1 MTNEACECL
10 SVVSAS
16 HVEMNS
22 DIQFYDGIKTS
33 DIQQILVRSAADL
46 IDLENLNYQ
55 YVAARLLL
63 FGLRKEVFGQF
74 EYIPLNELIEK
85 NITLGVYDKNISQW
99 YSAKELEKIDSYI
112 KHKRDFD
119 FTYAGLRQVMD
130 KYLVQDRSSG
140 QIYETPQYMYMMIA
154 ATLFCNYSKET
165 RLNLVKRLQIISTIK
180 NWERIKIMLFIL
192 ILIVFLHQQFH

>member
-1 MTNEACECL
+1 MTEEALHVIKRDGHKELIHLEKIHVMTNEACEGL
-10 SVVSAS
+10 SGVSAS

-140 QIYETPQYMYMMIA
+140 QIYETPQYMYMMIP
-154 ATLFCNYSKET
+154 ATLF
-165 RLNLVKRLQIISTIK
+165 
-180 NWERIKIMLFIL
+180 
-192 ILIVFLHQQFH
+192 

>member
-1 MTNEACECL
+1 MTEKAIHVIKRNGHKELIHLEKIHVMTSEACEDL
-10 SVVSAS
+10 SGVSAS
-16 HVEMNS
+16 QVEMNS

-85 NITLGVYDKNISQW
+85 NIVDNNII
-99 YSAKELEKIDSYI
+99 AKLATNCNIKDAIKDIEKTD
-112 KHKRDFD
+112 
-119 FTYAGLRQVMD
+119 
-130 KYLVQDRSSG
+130 
-140 QIYETPQYMYMMIA
+140 
-154 ATLFCNYSKET
+154 
-165 RLNLVKRLQIISTIK
+165 
-180 NWERIKIMLFIL
+180 
-192 ILIVFLHQQFH
+192 